1 MPRYYVE
8 HDGRVL
14 TQRGE
19 EGQLTLPAE
28 VDVPFDE
35 ATRRNLRSTE
45 VIFGNAHLKEHPMD
59 WPLKDDLAHDPD
71 ASPLVRA
78 AINASLFRPVVG
90 VVVRQEDEILLVEP
104 ARGVARGRWT
114 LPGGFVNFFEDPED
128 AARREVLEETGL
140 TVEDL
145 SLVGTVTYTHR
156 RSPYPILGLGYTARA
171 STRQVTIREEEI
183 AKAVWMDPEEA
194 LEDAGGIAEA
204 VLGRLEGSD
213 DVA

>member
-14 TQRGE
+14 IARDE
-19 EGQLTLPAE
+19 EGGITLPTD
-28 VDVPFDE
+28 VNVPFDE
-35 ATRRNLRSTE
+35 ATRRILRGTE

-59 WPLKDDLAHDPD
+59 WPSKDELAHDPD
-71 ASPLVRA
+71 AGPLLRA

-90 VVVRQEDEILLVEP
+90 VVVQDEDEVLLVEP
-104 ARGVARGRWT
+104 ARGVAQGRWT
-114 LPGGFVNFFEDPED
+114 LPGGFVNFFEDPEE
-128 AARREVLEETGL
+128 AARREVMEETGL
-140 TVEDL
+140 ELTGL

-171 STRQVTIREEEI
+171 RTREVTVREEEI
-183 AKAVWMDPEEA
+183 SRAAWMDPRDA
-194 LEDAGGIAEA
+194 FEDAGGIARA
-204 VLGRLEGSD
+204 VLGRLEGFD